1 MTLNAKFPLK
11 LDLQFFAEDDID
23 NNDDVLDDDLDLEG
37 ELLAAIQKLNSEDDS
52 EEDSEDDDESHE
64 DEEQADDEEE
74 LDESDDEEDE
84 EEEEE
89 QEADDSEDRGKKK
102 QSKEDN
108 ARFAKERREKEF
120 QDRLNAEIAKLKQES
135 PEFKL
140 AQQLSD
146 MTGKPVDQI
155 MDEMRESALQK
166 EAQEAKIPVEV
177 LRKQREAELKNAEL
191 ERQINTIRFEQW
203 QSKIKADGEAL
214 QKEFTFLTQE
224 DLDSAK
230 SYILNTAKN
239 VDMPLEDAVYAVHG
253 KKIVQNLAKGKVQD
267 ELATQSGRKK
277 KTPLAMNT
285 GKSTKAPVSLTPEE
299 KQMAKVFGMSD
310 EDYQKYKS

>member
-1 MTLNAKFPLK
+1 MLKNDFLLK
-11 LDLQFFAEDDID
+11 LDLQRFADDIENESEIVDD
-23 NNDDVLDDDLDLEG
+23 NLDIES
-37 ELLAAIQKLNSEDDS
+37 ELIAAIQKLNSENPSD
-52 EEDSEDDDESHE
+52 EDLEDDNESE
-64 DEEQADDEEE
+64 EEE
-74 LDESDDEEDE
+74 LDESKEDDEQDEDLEDE
-84 EEEEE
+84 EEEEDTTP
-89 QEADDSEDRGKKK
+89 ANTGKK
-102 QSKEDN
+102 QSKEEN

-120 QDRLNAEIAKLKQES
+120 NDRLQAEIAKLKQEA

-155 MDEMRESALQK
+155 MTDMRESALQK

-177 LRKQREAELKNAEL
+177 LRKQREAEEKASEL
-191 ERQINTIRFEQW
+191 ERQIHTIRFEQW
-203 QSKIKADGEAL
+203 QSKIQADGEKL
-214 QKEFTFLTQE
+214 QKEFAFLTQE
-224 DLDSAK
+224 DLDVAK

-277 KTPLAMNT
+277 KTPLAPNN
-285 GKSTKAPVSLTPEE
+285 GKPSKVSGTLTAEE
-299 KQMAKVFGMSD
+299 KTIAKAFGMTD
-310 EDYQKYKS
+310 EEYLKYK